1 MLTINCGRKRIEIDP
16 QAIKKLPLRERTTF
30 CDVAHALGVK
40 KSTLHNHF
48 REGYFGQHTN
58 DLKIALTDENNKARV
73 RYHLQPVIS
82 IITLNE

>member
-30 CDVAHALGVK
+30 RDLAHALGVK

-48 REGYFGQHTN
+48 REGYFSRHTN
-58 DLKIALTDENNKARV
+58 DLKFALTDENNKARV

-82 IITLNE
+82 MITVNE